1 MHDLLKIQ
9 NQCYKAYQKKHSM
22 ERTTPHDTSMQTMS
36 FSDCSCSRWQYQASF
51 YVSKNGRFF
60 TFNPRDLSRALGRHH
75 RHAHRLSHTRG
86 LQAGIAPYA
95 HHTALS
101 R

>member
-36 FSDCSCSRWQYQASF
+36 FSDCSCSRCPYQASF
-51 YVSKNGRFF
+51 YVSKKRTFF
-60 TFNPRDLSRALGRHH
+60 
-75 RHAHRLSHTRG
+75 
-86 LQAGIAPYA
+86 YV
-95 HHTALS
+95 
-101 R
+101 